1 MKSYFRAM
9 LLAVALLFPGTLA
22 AQTDNYPSRSI
33 RIVVAFTA
41 GGTTDIIARLVGKK
55 MTEAWGQP
63 VVIDNRPGAGGNLGS
78 ALVAKAPPDGYTLL
92 IGSVGPLA
100 INATL
105 YPNMPYD
112 HLKDFAPICLVAEV
126 PNMLVVH
133 PTVPVHSVQD
143 LVDLAR
149 ARPGTLNY
157 GSTGNGTTG
166 HLSGELLN
174 EQAKIDLVHVPYR
187 GATAVTDLLGGQIQL
202 MFATIPSV
210 IQHVRAG
217 SLRAIAVT
225 SGRRSPALPDIPTVA
240 EAGYPGFEASSWFG
254 FVAPTGTPGPIIRKL
269 HALIA
274 DIVRMPDI
282 NEQLSSQGADPVGS
296 TPEEFGQYM
305 QRETEKWAKVVKA
318 SGIRL
323 D

>member
-1 MKSYFRAM
+1 MSLYFRAM
-9 LLAVALLFPGTLA
+9 LLAAAVLFPGTLA
-22 AQTDNYPSRSI
+22 AQTDTYPSKPI

-55 MTEAWGQP
+55 MTDAWGQP
-63 VVIDNRPGAGGNLGS
+63 VVVDNRPGAGGNLGS
-78 ALVAKAPPDGYTLL
+78 NIVAKAPPDGYTLL

-100 INATL
+100 VNATL

-112 HLKDFAPICLVAEV
+112 NLKDFAPICLVAEV

-133 PTVPVHSVQD
+133 PSLPVHSVQD
-143 LVDLAR
+143 LVNLAR
-149 ARPGTLNY
+149 AKPGTLNY

-174 EQAKIDLVHVPYR
+174 EQAKIDLVHIPYR

-225 SGRRSPALPDIPTVA
+225 SSRRSPALPEIPTVA
-240 EAGYPGFEASSWFG
+240 ESGYPAFEASSWYG
-254 FVAPTGTPGPIIRKL
+254 FVAPAGTPDPIIRKL

-274 DIVRMPDI
+274 GIVNIPEI

-296 TPEEFGQYM
+296 SPEEFGQHM
-305 QRETEKWAKVVKA
+305 RRETEKWAKVVKA

>member
-1 MKSYFRAM
+1 MRAPLRAI
-9 LLAVALLFPGTLA
+9 LLVGALLVPSALA
-22 AQTDNYPSRSI
+22 AQTDTYPSKPI

-55 MTEAWGQP
+55 MTDAWGQP
-63 VVIDNRPGAGGNLGS
+63 VVIENRPGAGGNLGS
-78 ALVAKAPPDGYTLL
+78 NIVAKAPPDGYTLL

-100 INATL
+100 VNATL

-112 HLKDFAPICLVAEV
+112 NLKDFAPICLVAEV

-133 PTVPVHSVQD
+133 PSVPVHSVQD
-143 LVDLAR
+143 LVNLAR
-149 ARPGTLNY
+149 AKPGTLNY

-174 EQAKIDLVHVPYR
+174 ERAKIDLVHIPYR

-225 SGRRSPALPDIPTVA
+225 SRRRSSALPEIPTVA
-240 EAGYPGFEASSWFG
+240 ESGYPGFEASSWYG
-254 FVAPTGTPGPIIRKL
+254 FVAPAGTPHPIIRKL

-274 DIVRMPDI
+274 GIVNIPEI
-282 NEQLSSQGADPVGS
+282 NEQLSSQGADPVGN
-296 TPEEFGQYM
+296 TPEEFAQYM
-305 QRETEKWAKVVKA
+305 RRETDKWAKVVKA
-318 SGIRL
+318 SGIRI